1 MASSFLN
8 FRLDGPS
15 TAPTPP
21 LQVHPDYAFPPPPGP
36 VPPPVDGSNLNI
48 QLEGMPR
55 NSGTG
60 SRGNGRGPY
69 GSGDMDDGYTLVFE
83 NMEAFQ
89 AWRSKEEDDNV
100 VEFVKGDTH
109 GSKAVPPRFK
119 EHVKLVCARHCR
131 TGRKK
136 YVKKYPE
143 RVRKVPSRKLEGTG
157 CGASISYKTY
167 HHTDEIRVCYL
178 SQHSHEI
185 GPANLPYTRKGRKEA
200 ATRKPAN
207 GIPLPPELGIPPSHS
222 PNDQHSAPPSTTI
235 SPVPPSSATITPSPS
250 APPLAEQPPMP
261 MFPAAYPHFPS
272 MSMPPPPGLGG
283 AAPPPPPPGI
293 PMPHAALPPGERERL
308 ERERW
313 ERNGVMFDH
322 IRALGRTGF
331 PFNPLI
337 IAALETT
344 LVNLTNELMNPQVQG
359 YLVQQGLIP
368 PPPGMPPP
376 IIQQQPQQHVH
387 GQPLPDHLSDEEG
400 AGGSGDEDAET

>member
-1 MASSFLN
+1 MGSSFLN

-15 TAPTPP
+15 TTPTPP
-21 LQVHPDYAFPPPPGP
+21 LQVHPQYAFPPPGP
-36 VPPPVDGSNLNI
+36 LPPPADGSNLNI
-48 QLEGMPR
+48 QLEGVPH
-55 NSGTG
+55 NSG
-60 SRGNGRGPY
+60 SRNGRGPY

-83 NMEAFQ
+83 NLEAFLV
-89 AWRSKEEDDNV
+89 WRAKEEDDNV

-167 HHTDEIRVCYL
+167 HHTDEIRVCYI

-185 GPANLPYTRKGRKEA
+185 GLANLPYTRRGRKDG
-200 ATRKPAN
+200 AN
-207 GIPLPPELGIPPSHS
+207 HKTNGLPQPPGLAPPPSQS
-222 PNDQHSAPPSTTI
+222 PNDLNNAPGPSAI
-235 SPVPPSSATITPSPS
+235 SPPSSATLTPGPS
-250 APPLAEQPPMP
+250 VPPPPEQPPMHFAP
-261 MFPAAYPHFPS
+261 TYPHFPS

-283 AAPPPPPPGI
+283 TAPPPPPGI

-331 PFNPLI
+331 PFNPLV

-344 LVNLTNELMNPQVQG
+344 LVQG

-368 PPPGMPPP
+368 PPQGIPLQVA
-376 IIQQQPQQHVH
+376 QQQQQGQPQHVQR
-387 GQPLPDHLSDEEG
+387 QPLPDHLSDEEEG
-400 AGGSGDEDAET
+400 AGGGREEEEEEEEAET